1 MSSFFVVGFFALA
14 NRDVPGAFSFFDTSI
29 MCAGNPDPVPVD
41 LRHYRGAD
49 EAPIA
54 DNAVVCI
61 SAKAFSPGHIIPEDF
76 LLDTVDIDIFPGDP
90 PVPTYDEHMP
100 APRAPNVHANGT
112 VTDSQ
117 QSGGDSIVTFL
128 ITVSEF
134 VRNSRKQ
141 SVIL

>member
-1 MSSFFVVGFFALA
+1 MSFFLVIGFFALA
-14 NRDVPGAFSFFDTSI
+14 NCGVPGAFLFFDTSI

-41 LRHYRGAD
+41 LRHYCGAD

-54 DNAVVCI
+54 DSAVVCI
-61 SAKAFSPGHIIPEDF
+61 SAKAFSPGHIIPENF
-76 LLDTVDIDIFPGDP
+76 LLDIFPGDP
-90 PVPTYDEHMP
+90 RVPTYDEHML
-100 APRAPNVHANGT
+100 APCAPNVHANGT

-117 QSGGDSIVTFL
+117 QSSGDSIVTFL